1 MAKFIGM
8 KQKAGEYK
16 LEDEKTKQVREG
28 EYHNFYMHYIDDAE
42 TKGDNLIDF
51 TANESYIAKIKAEDV
66 TGVFGFEVKSA
77 EQFNDWY
84 LKDIE
89 VLFNRKGNVVSVRLV
104 DDKTAKKSTKGE

>member
-28 EYHNFYMHYIDDAE
+28 EYHNFYRHYVDEAE
-42 TKGDNLIDF
+42 TKGENLIDY
-51 TANESYIAKIKAEDV
+51 TAYESFIAKIKAEDV
-66 TGVFGFEVKSA
+66 SGIFGFEVKSA
-77 EQFNDWY
+77 EQFNDWF

-89 VLFNRKGNVVSVRLV
+89 VLFNRKGNVVSVRFL
-104 DDKTAKKSTKGE
+104 DETNKKAVKGT

>member
-8 KQKAGEYK
+8 KQKAGDYK

-51 TANESYIAKIKAEDV
+51 TANESFIAKIKADDV
-66 TGVFGFEVKSA
+66 SGVFGFEVKSA
-77 EQFNDWY
+77 DQFNDWF

-89 VLFNRKGNVVSVRLV
+89 VFFNRRGEVISVRPLEETN
-104 DDKTAKKSTKGE
+104 KKAAKGA

>member
-28 EYHNFYMHYIDDAE
+28 EYHNFYMHYVDEAE
-42 TKGDNLIDF
+42 TKGENLIDY
-51 TANESYIAKIKAEDV
+51 TAYESFIAKIKAEDV
-66 TGVFGFEVKSA
+66 SGIFGFEVKSA
-77 EQFNDWY
+77 EQFNDWF

-89 VLFNRKGNVVSVRLV
+89 VLFNRKGNVVSVRLLEE
-104 DDKTAKKSTKGE
+104 TNKKAVKGT

>member
-8 KQKAGEYK
+8 KQKAGDYK

-51 TANESYIAKIKAEDV
+51 TANESFIAKIKAGDV
-66 TGVFGFEVKSA
+66 SGVFGFEVKNA
-77 EQFNDWY
+77 EQFNDWF

-89 VLFNRKGNVVSVRLV
+89 VFFNRRGEVISVRLLEETN
-104 DDKTAKKSTKGE
+104 KKAAKGA

>member
-8 KQKAGEYK
+8 KQKMGEYR

-42 TKGDNLIDF
+42 TKGDTLVDY
-51 TANESYIAKIKAEDV
+51 TTNESFIAKIKANDV
-66 TGVFGFEVKSA
+66 SGVFGFDVNSA
-77 EQFNDWY
+77 EQFNDWF

-89 VLFNRKGNVVSVRLV
+89 VFFNRKGEVISVRLL
-104 DDKTAKKSTKGE
+104 DETNKKAAKGA

>member
-42 TKGDNLIDF
+42 TKGDTLIDY
-51 TANESYIAKIKAEDV
+51 TANESFIAKIKASDV
-66 TGVFGFEVKSA
+66 SGVFGFEVKNS
-77 EQFNDWY
+77 EQFNDWF

-89 VLFNRKGNVVSVRLV
+89 VFFNRKGEVISVRLL
-104 DDKTAKKSTKGE
+104 DEANKKAVKGT

>member
-28 EYHNFYMHYIDDAE
+28 EYHNFYMHYVDEAE
-42 TKGDNLIDF
+42 TKGENLIDY
-51 TANESYIAKIKAEDV
+51 TAYESFIAKIKAEDV
-66 TGVFGFEVKSA
+66 SGIFEVKSA
-77 EQFNDWY
+77 EQFNDWF

-89 VLFNRKGNVVSVRLV
+89 VLFNRKGNVVSVRLLEE
-104 DDKTAKKSTKGE
+104 TNKKAVKGT

>member
-28 EYHNFYMHYIDDAE
+28 EYHNFYMHYVDEAE
-42 TKGDNLIDF
+42 TKGENLIDY
-51 TANESYIAKIKAEDV
+51 TAYESFIAKIKAEDV
-66 TGVFGFEVKSA
+66 SGIFGFEVKSA
-77 EQFNDWY
+77 EQFNDWF

-89 VLFNRKGNVVSVRLV
+89 VLFNRKGNVVSVRFL
-104 DDKTAKKSTKGE
+104 DETNKKAVKGT

>member
-28 EYHNFYMHYIDDAE
+28 EYHNFYMHYVDEAE
-42 TKGDNLIDF
+42 TKGENLIDY
-51 TANESYIAKIKAEDV
+51 TAYESFIAKIKAEDV
-66 TGVFGFEVKSA
+66 SGIFGFEVKSA
-77 EQFNDWY
+77 EQFNDWF

-89 VLFNRKGNVVSVRLV
+89 VLFNRKGNVVSVRLLEG
-104 DDKTAKKSTKGE
+104 TNKKAVKGT

>member
-8 KQKAGEYK
+8 KQKMGEYR

-42 TKGDNLIDF
+42 TKGDTLIDY
-51 TANESYIAKIKAEDV
+51 TTNESFIAKIKANDV
-66 TGVFGFEVKSA
+66 SGVFGFDVKSA
-77 EQFNDWY
+77 EQFNDWF

-89 VLFNRKGNVVSVRLV
+89 VFFNRKGEVISVRLL
-104 DDKTAKKSTKGE
+104 DETNKKAAKGA